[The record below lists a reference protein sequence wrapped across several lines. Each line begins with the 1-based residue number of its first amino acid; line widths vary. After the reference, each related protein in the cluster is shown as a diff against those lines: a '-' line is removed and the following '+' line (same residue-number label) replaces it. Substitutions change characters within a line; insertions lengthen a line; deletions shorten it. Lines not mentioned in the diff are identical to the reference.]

1 MSTTLVTAL
10 FDINRDKYNNQKL
23 ALKTID
29 DYLPWFKKTLQLNC
43 SMVIYIEKKL
53 EKFVLENRPN
63 DYQTKIIIQSK
74 EEIPYYKY
82 KNRIQEIINS
92 NEYKNK
98 IKDPNRI
105 ECNLPEYTIIQY
117 SKFEWLKEV
126 SESNPF
132 NKENFFWI
140 DAGCSRFFGDFDL
153 KNEFPGP
160 KTTII
165 LKDDLTFNKFLIQAR
180 LDINYYNINNNFI
193 WDSVNLLV
201 GTLFGGSKEVI
212 SIIEK
217 EINIIFENDMLK
229 NNNINNE
236 QLALAILWSKRKSDL
251 FSIFTNTYKG
261 VHLPLFTV
269 MCN

>member
-29 DYLPWFKKTLQLNC
+29 DYLHWFKKTLQLNC
-43 SMVIYIEKKL
+43 SMVIYIGKKL

-126 SESNPF
+126 SELNPF
-132 NKENFFWI
+132 KTENFFWI
-140 DAGCSRFFGDFDL
+140 DAGCSRFFEDFDL
-153 KNEFPGP
+153 KNEFPG
-160 KTTII
+160 
-165 LKDDLTFNKFLIQAR
+165 NKF
-180 LDINYYNINNNFI
+180 N
-193 WDSVNLLV
+193 NLLKNNKNKIFCQSRV
-201 GTLFGGSKEVI
+201 DIDYQLNLLREDIFLSSKNLISGGLFGGHKNIIIFLSE
-212 SIIEK
+212 SINYLFIEK
-217 EINIIFENDMLK
+217 LLNKNI
-229 NNNINNE
+229 INNE
-236 QLALAILWSKRKSDL
+236 QILIGYIWKNMKDN
-251 FSIFTNTYKG
+251 FFVFQNIYKK
-261 VHLPLFTV
+261 HLPLFLI